1 MGDYPEHEKLAAVK
15 SESQAI
21 GEFMDWLADDG
32 VFLYKTNPDVYEPGD
47 DCYPLQRPIRD
58 LLHEFFNIDANKIE
72 AEKRAMLKLLREANL
87 ADRQAAETIETK
99 GEVL

>member
-15 SESQAI
+15 RESQAI

-32 VFLYKTNPDVYEPGD
+32 IVLYKTEPDVYEPGD
-47 DCYPLQRPIRD
+47 GCYPLQRPIRD

>member
-32 VFLYKTNPDVYEPGD
+32 IFLAGRDED
-47 DCYPLQRPIRD
+47 DAIIYPLQRPIRD
-58 LLHEFFNIDANKIE
+58 LLHEFFNIDTDKIE
-72 AEKRAMLKLLREANL
+72 VEKRAMLKLLREANL